1 MQKWWSRGV
10 WVRGARIGVA
20 VVIESCGCGIERVWL
35 LRRGKRLAW
44 LRRRLGRKM
53 SGAFE
58 EQSAGFVEGVISA
71 ARGRC
76 CRLRPECGML
86 GADLG

>member
-1 MQKWWSRGV
+1 MQKWWSRGA
-10 WVRGARIGVA
+10 WVKGARIGVA
-20 VVIESCGCGIERVWL
+20 VGIESYGCGIEWVWL
-35 LRRGKRLAW
+35 LRCGKRSAW
-44 LRRRLGRKM
+44 LGLRLGLKM

-58 EQSAGFVEGVISA
+58 EPSAGFFEGGISA

-76 CRLRPECGML
+76 CRLRPESGML